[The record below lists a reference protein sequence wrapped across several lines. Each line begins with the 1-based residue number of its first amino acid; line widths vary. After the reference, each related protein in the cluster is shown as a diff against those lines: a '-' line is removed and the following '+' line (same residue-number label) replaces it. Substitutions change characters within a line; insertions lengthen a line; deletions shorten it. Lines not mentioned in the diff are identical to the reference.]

1 MPLTLLSYKLA
12 VLFALANADRSS
24 DLAAL
29 DLRFRTYQGNGVR
42 FIIPGLT
49 KTRRSGPPKEAFYAS
64 FPEEVA
70 ICPVKTLKEYELR
83 TVSFRPKDITV
94 PTPLF
99 LAVRRPHNPVK
110 PATIG
115 HWLKVM
121 ELSGMDTSMFSAH
134 STRGASTSKA
144 SVVGVSIG
152 AILQAADW
160 STPSTFQRFYHRP
173 LHSTEFGR
181 AVLGTSQHPKNPHVS
196 DFERYHLVN

>member
-1 MPLTLLSYKLA
+1 M
-12 VLFALANADRSS
+12 ANADRSS
-24 DLAAL
+24 DLVAL
-29 DLRFRTYQGNGVR
+29 DITFRAYQENGVR

-70 ICPVKTLKEYELR
+70 ICAVKTLKEYELR
-83 TVSFRPKDITV
+83 TVGFRPKDITV

-115 HWLKVM
+115 HWLKKVM
-121 ELSGMDTSMFSAH
+121 ELSGIDTSIFSAH
-134 STRGASTSKA
+134 STRGALTSKA
-144 SVVGVSIG
+144 SVAGVSIG
-152 AILQAADW
+152 AILEAADW
-160 STPSTFQRFYHRP
+160 STPTFQQFYHRP
-173 LHSTEFGR
+173 LHSTELGR

-196 DFERYHLVN
+196 DFEQYHLVN